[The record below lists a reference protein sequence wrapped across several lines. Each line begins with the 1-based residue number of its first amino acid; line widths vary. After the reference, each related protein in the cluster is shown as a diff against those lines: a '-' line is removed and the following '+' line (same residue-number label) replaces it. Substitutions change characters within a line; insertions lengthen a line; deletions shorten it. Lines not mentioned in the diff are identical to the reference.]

1 MLQHEFGSRAGS
13 DADPPSRASIRPAL
27 SLPLDF
33 VLTSVVS
40 LPCLPC
46 APRPPLHSQAAAC
59 RSALPAD
66 GPPSR
71 GTLRF
76 APPHHHGSAALPT
89 TPAKRLYAPAFFH
102 SYFYMLWPK
111 DVYCI
116 SSAGLFI
123 YDISCYI
130 MVIMCIPRSPELLR
144 PRHVGVDGPLH
155 QHIVFFQSILE

>member
-1 MLQHEFGSRAGS
+1 MNLAPVQVPMLIPVHALPFVPLCLYPWILCLRPLFLCPACPMPRAPLSTAKRLLAGQH
-13 DADPPSRASIRPAL
+13 
-27 SLPLDF
+27 
-33 VLTSVVS
+33 
-40 LPCLPC
+40 CLPM
-46 APRPPLHSQAAAC
+46 ARQAAAHC
-59 RSALPAD
+59 
-66 GPPSR
+66 
-71 GTLRF
+71 